1 MGNSEHDGAQLM
13 REQPTGESLL
23 QCARDVLKNNVLP
36 LLQGDA
42 KRDVLMVMN
51 AMSIAQRELKQGTV
65 FEKEEQNEL
74 AKVMGEPVFDVA
86 RANRELVARIRAGG
100 ADPDKAERAAVLSHL
115 RAVGKNRLLAS
126 NPKILV
132 SNKP

>member
-1 MGNSEHDGAQLM
+1 M

-51 AMSIAQRELKQGTV
+51 AMSIAQRELQQGTA
-65 FEKEEQNEL
+65 FEDEEQQSL
-74 AKVMGEPVFDVA
+74 AAVLGEPVFDVA
-86 RANRELVARIRAGG
+86 QANRELAARIRAGV
-100 ADPDKAERAAVLSHL
+100 ADPETAERAAVLSHL
-115 RAVGKNRLLAS
+115 RAVGKNRLMAS
-126 NPKILV
+126 NPKILA

>member
-1 MGNSEHDGAQLM
+1 M

-23 QCARDVLKNNVLP
+23 QCARDVLKNNVLQ

-42 KRDVLMVMN
+42 RRDVLMVMN
-51 AMSIAQRELKQGTV
+51 AMSIAQRELRQGIM
-65 FEKEEQNEL
+65 FEKEEQHSL
-74 AKVMGEPVFDVA
+74 ASLLGEPVFDVMQ
-86 RANRELVARIRAGG
+86 ANRELAARIRAGV
-100 ADPDKAERAAVLSHL
+100 ADSGSAECAAVLSHL

-126 NPKILV
+126 NPKILA

>member
-1 MGNSEHDGAQLM
+1 M

-36 LLQGDA
+36 LVQGDA

-51 AMSIAQRELKQGTV
+51 AMSIAQRELQQGHDFEDAEKQSLSLV
-65 FEKEEQNEL
+65 I
-74 AKVMGEPVFDVA
+74 GEPVFDLLQ
-86 RANRELVARIRAGG
+86 ANRDLAVRIRAGF
-100 ADPDKAERAAVLSHL
+100 ADPESGKHAAVLSHL

-126 NPKILV
+126 NPKILADK
-132 SNKP
+132 KP

>member
-1 MGNSEHDGAQLM
+1 M

-51 AMSIAQRELKQGTV
+51 AMGIAQRELQRA
-65 FEKEEQNEL
+65 FELDEADERKSL
-74 AKVMGEPVFDVA
+74 IKLIGEPVCDLVQ
-86 RANRELVARIRAGG
+86 ANSVLAARIRSGF
-100 ADPDKAERAAVLSHL
+100 ADPGSVERETVLHHL
-115 RAVGKNRLLAS
+115 RCVGKLRLQAS
-126 NPKILV
+126 NPKIL
-132 SNKP
+132 NQA

>member
-1 MGNSEHDGAQLM
+1 M

-23 QCARDVLKNNVLP
+23 QCARDMLKNNVLP

-51 AMSIAQRELKQGTV
+51 AMSIAQRELQQV
-65 FEKEEQNEL
+65 AALEEEEQNGL
-74 AKVMGEPVFDVA
+74 AKVLGEPVFDLA
-86 RANRELVARIRAGG
+86 RANCELAARIRSGM

-115 RAVGKNRLLAS
+115 RAEGKNRLLAS
-126 NPKILV
+126 NPKIL
-132 SNKP
+132 KEK

>member
-1 MGNSEHDGAQLM
+1 M

-51 AMSIAQRELKQGTV
+51 AMSIAQRQLQQGTV
-65 FEKEEQNEL
+65 FDDDEKQGL
-74 AKVMGEPVFDVA
+74 ARLLGAPVFDVA
-86 RANRELVARIRAGG
+86 QANRELAARIRVGV
-100 ADPDKAERAAVLSHL
+100 ADPESAERAEILSHL

-126 NPKILV
+126 NPKILA
-132 SNKP
+132 SDKP